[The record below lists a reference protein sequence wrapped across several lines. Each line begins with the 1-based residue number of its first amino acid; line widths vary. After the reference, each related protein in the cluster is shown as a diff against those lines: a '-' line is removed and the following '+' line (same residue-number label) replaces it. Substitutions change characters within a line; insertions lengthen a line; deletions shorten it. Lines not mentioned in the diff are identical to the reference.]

1 MWVGLCRVGSM
12 HMQFVMRKVFAGG
25 IVPIYI
31 GAAGERD
38 LYRWE
43 RLTGMTWHL
52 LKADVAKFMAQ
63 KFL

>member
-1 MWVGLCRVGSM
+1 M